1 MVLSK
6 KQQEV
11 VDFKGKNLL
20 VMAGAG
26 SGKTRVLTERI
37 RRMLEEL
44 SEGERILA
52 ITFSN
57 KAADELKERLS
68 LSVGDDV
75 LENSIYVGTI
85 HNFCLDVVTSRAPI
99 IGLPNDLHIFDSF
112 EDRLKIFK
120 DAIEGIPELKKNLMT
135 SSPKEN
141 ETKLRDLL
149 NKVSNAKRNLRFAED
164 YEKNPLVKLLFEEYD
179 RLLISQGAMDFDD
192 ILRYA
197 YKIFATRQSVTDL
210 YRKIYKHVFV
220 DEAQD
225 LNKAQYEV
233 IKILA
238 GDVLGV
244 TMVGDPNQ
252 SIYGFNGSNSEYMG
266 KIFVKDFNPTTIVL
280 NENFRSSKSVISA
293 AKKIEPSF
301 EIEGVCPYNGDF
313 DILKFEDEVKE
324 ANWIVEKIKYLL
336 ENGHEDVENKKI
348 TLEQCAIIAR
358 NRYVFNALIELL
370 NNAGI
375 NYKLKVSNDNS
386 FASESDFVKVLILG
400 IRLIVNP
407 KDQIHL
413 NELVSIIKFGNEAIN
428 FDELLNEKNIST
440 DWVTFWPVIKEN
452 WEYFIKNSD
461 SINLSYSINN
471 LKKIINDQSLNIND
485 HEKILIDGDLNNLNQ
500 IWDIY
505 VKKSSASERTLSNF
519 VRAVSLGVT
528 QLPNDK
534 GLILSTV
541 HMSKGLEFD
550 VVFIMGL
557 NQGVFPDY
565 RSINNKEQAIEEKHN
580 MFVAITRSK
589 RLCYLT
595 YPLKKNTPW
604 GIKGQTPSEFIKL
617 IDSSN

>member
-252 SIYGFNGSNSEYMG
+252 SIYGFNGSNSEYMD

-336 ENGHEDVENKKI
+336 ENGHDDVENKKI

-358 NRYVFNALIELL
+358 NRYVFNNLIELL
-370 NNAGI
+370 NNAEI

-428 FDELLNEKNIST
+428 FNELLNEKNIST
-440 DWVTFWPVIKEN
+440 DWITFWPIIKEN

-461 SINLSYSINN
+461 NINLSYSINN

-500 IWDIY
+500 IWDVY

-528 QLPNDK
+528 QLPNDR
-534 GLILSTV
+534 GLTLSTV

-565 RSINNKEQAIEEKHN
+565 RSINNKEQVIEEKHN